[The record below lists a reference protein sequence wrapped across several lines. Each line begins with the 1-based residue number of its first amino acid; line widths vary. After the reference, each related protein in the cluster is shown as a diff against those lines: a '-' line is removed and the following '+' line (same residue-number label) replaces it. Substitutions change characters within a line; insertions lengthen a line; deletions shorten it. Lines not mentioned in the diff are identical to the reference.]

1 MLSVLKG
8 VPTMLSQGPTML
20 LEGPAKLP
28 TMHSALRG
36 SYHARSPQKLRGPY
50 RAPTMLS

>member
-8 VPTMLSQGPTML
+8 VPTML